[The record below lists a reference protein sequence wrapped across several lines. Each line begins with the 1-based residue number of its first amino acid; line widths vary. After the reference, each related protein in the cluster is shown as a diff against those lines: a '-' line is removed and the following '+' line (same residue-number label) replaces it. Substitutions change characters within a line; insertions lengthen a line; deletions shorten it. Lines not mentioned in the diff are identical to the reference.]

1 MHKMPQKLEKK
12 KKKWILIKDHR
23 YLPARSPRTRL
34 ERKETFQKG
43 FDHDKSW
50 HMYTQRIET

>member
-1 MHKMPQKLEKK
+1 MHKMPQKLEK